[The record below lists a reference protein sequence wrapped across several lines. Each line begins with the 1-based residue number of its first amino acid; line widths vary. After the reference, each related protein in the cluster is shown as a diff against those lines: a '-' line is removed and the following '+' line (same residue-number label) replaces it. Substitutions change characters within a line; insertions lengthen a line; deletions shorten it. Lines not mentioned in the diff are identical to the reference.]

1 MKAPQSNFVAD
12 GADRLGTAKNH
23 REVKK
28 RLLSE
33 VRQRYAAQKMPTSF
47 FGSFRLEF
55 RIRRE
60 AAALL
65 EKEFPSTALH

>member
-1 MKAPQSNFVAD
+1 MNAHPSKIVAD
-12 GADRLGTAKNH
+12 GAERLRTAKNH
-23 REVKK
+23 REVKQ

-47 FGSFRLEF
+47 IGSFRLEF

-60 AAALL
+60 VATRLGR
-65 EKEFPSTALH
+65 EFPSAALH

>member
-1 MKAPQSNFVAD
+1 MNAPQSKFVAD
-12 GADRLGTAKNH
+12 GANRLGTAKNH
-23 REVKK
+23 REVKQ

-33 VRQRYAAQKMPTSF
+33 VRQRYAAQKAPTTF